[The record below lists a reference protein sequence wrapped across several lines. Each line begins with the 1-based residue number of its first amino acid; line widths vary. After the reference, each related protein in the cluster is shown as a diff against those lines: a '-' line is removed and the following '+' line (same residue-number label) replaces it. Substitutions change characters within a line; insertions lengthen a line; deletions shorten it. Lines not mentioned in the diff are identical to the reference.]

1 MFKEELMNKLVGYLE
16 QIMFEKKKKKK
27 RTDERSVWVTESL
40 LLSKLKKSIKKKKT
54 GQIIILFRLIKGVKN
69 EDVPRAS
76 RTLFLN
82 EIER

>member
-16 QIMFEKKKKKK
+16 QIMFEKKKKKEP
-27 RTDERSVWVTESL
+27 TDERCVWVTESL

-54 GQIIILFRLIKGVKN
+54 GQIIVLFRLIKGVKN

>member
-1 MFKEELMNKLVGYLE
+1 MG
-16 QIMFEKKKKKK
+16 
-27 RTDERSVWVTESL
+27 TESL

-54 GQIIILFRLIKGVKN
+54 GQIIILFRLIKGVKD

-82 EIER
+82 KIERENFIGKYLDSIPNNRRGERYMSEE

>member
-1 MFKEELMNKLVGYLE
+1 MSDINHVVTAE
-16 QIMFEKKKKKK
+16 QTQKAHQE
-27 RTDERSVWVTESL
+27 
-40 LLSKLKKSIKKKKT
+40 KKT

-69 EDVPRAS
+69 EDVPRAP

>member
-27 RTDERSVWVTESL
+27 RTDERCVWVTESL

>member
-16 QIMFEKKKKKK
+16 QIMFEKKKK
-27 RTDERSVWVTESL
+27 RTDERCVWVTESL